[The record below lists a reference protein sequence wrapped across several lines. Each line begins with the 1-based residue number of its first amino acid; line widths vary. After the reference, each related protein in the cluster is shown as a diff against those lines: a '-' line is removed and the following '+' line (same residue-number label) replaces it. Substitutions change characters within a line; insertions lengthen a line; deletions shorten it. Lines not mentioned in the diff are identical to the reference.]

1 MGRVSGEGCGAGLGL
16 EELRTER
23 GGPWMDSKLSEARS
37 SQHKIEGL
45 HARLNDL
52 LQSLDKAELH
62 GAAAYVSMALDSIQ
76 RDYPEI
82 SSTR

>member
-1 MGRVSGEGCGAGLGL
+1 
-16 EELRTER
+16 
-23 GGPWMDSKLSEARS
+23 MDSNLSEARS

-52 LQSLDKAELH
+52 LDSLDKAELH
-62 GAAAYVSMALDSIQ
+62 GAAAYVSMALDSIK
-76 RDYPEI
+76 RDFPEL

>member
-1 MGRVSGEGCGAGLGL
+1 
-16 EELRTER
+16 
-23 GGPWMDSKLSEARS
+23 MDSKLSEARS
-37 SQHKIEGL
+37 SHHQIEGL

-52 LQSLDKAELH
+52 LDSLDKAELH

-76 RDYPEI
+76 RDFPEV